1 MGKTSEDKSMKGFVQ
16 KNERPTKG
24 GSLPLTVGARELGRF
39 FLRYFSRRNGS
50 NGSNGSN
57 GIAEKRASSNFT
69 FPRSS
74 NETRRHAD
82 GAAAS
87 QREVGSSRNGA
98 TPIDK
103 ECPSFLQKLMV
114 ELVSSERT
122 ESFGSDAR
130 GEGRPSGNGA
140 VSKSLF
146 AHEYERTRLPCA
158 GLEEV
163 VPTLVPRWKRILD
176 LTCVCLTLPC
186 WLPLMILVMLWI
198 RLVSP
203 GPVFFRQARVG
214 HRRRHFMIFKFRTMR
229 VNAETRTHAEYFAHL
244 MQADCPMTKLDVGG
258 DPRLIACGRFLR
270 ASGLDELP
278 QIFNVIWG
286 DMSLVGPRPCL
297 PHEFERYEAWQ
308 QQRVKVLPGLT
319 GYWQV
324 NGKNHTTFSE
334 MIAMDMFYAHN
345 MSLRLDLAIILKT
358 VPALVVQTRETRA
371 AARGGSCQQGI
382 HQTHR

>member
-39 FLRYFSRRNGS
+39 FLRYFSRQNGS
-50 NGSNGSN
+50 NGSNGTT
-57 GIAEKRASSNFT
+57 EKRASSNFT
-69 FPRSS
+69 FPRSF
-74 NETRRHAD
+74 NGTRRHAD
-82 GAAAS
+82 DAAAA

-98 TPIDK
+98 TPIDN
-103 ECPSFLQKLMV
+103 ECPSFLQKIMV

-122 ESFGSDAR
+122 KSFGSNAT
-130 GEGRPSGNGA
+130 GKGRPSGNGA

-146 AHEYERTRLPCA
+146 AHEYERTTLPRA
-158 GLEEV
+158 ELDDV

-186 WLPLMILVMLWI
+186 WLPLMIVVMFWI
-198 RLVSP
+198 RVVSP

-229 VNAETRTHAEYFAHL
+229 VNAETQTHAEYVARL

-297 PHEFERYEAWQ
+297 PHEFERYEVWQ

-358 VPALVVQTRETRA
+358 VPALVVQTREARA
-371 AARGGSCQQGI
+371 AARGGSSQQAI
-382 HQTHR
+382 PQTHR

>member
-1 MGKTSEDKSMKGFVQ
+1 MKGFVQ

-39 FLRYFSRRNGS
+39 FVRYFSRQNGS
-50 NGSNGSN
+50 NGTNGT
-57 GIAEKRASSNFT
+57 AEKRASSNFT
-69 FPRSS
+69 FPRSF

-82 GAAAS
+82 DAAS

-98 TPIDK
+98 TPIDN
-103 ECPSFLQKLMV
+103 ECSSVLQKLMV

-130 GEGRPSGNGA
+130 GGGRPAGNGA

-146 AHEYERTRLPCA
+146 ALEYERTTLPCA
-158 GLEEV
+158 ELEEV

-198 RLVSP
+198 RVVSP

-229 VNAETRTHAEYFAHL
+229 VNAETQTHAEYVARL

-297 PHEFERYEAWQ
+297 PHEFERYEVWQ

-345 MSLRLDLAIILKT
+345 MSLRFDLAIILKT
-358 VPALVVQTRETRA
+358 VPALVVQTREARA
-371 AARGGSCQQGI
+371 AARGGSCQQAI
-382 HQTHR
+382 HQTYR

>member
-1 MGKTSEDKSMKGFVQ
+1 VGKTSEEISMKGFVQ
-16 KNERPTKG
+16 KTERPTKG
-24 GSLPLTVGARELGRF
+24 GSLPSTVGARELGRF
-39 FLRYFSRRNGS
+39 FLRYFFRQNGS
-50 NGSNGSN
+50 NGTNGT
-57 GIAEKRASSNFT
+57 AEKQTSSTVT
-69 FPRSS
+69 FPQRF
-74 NETRRHAD
+74 NETRRHTDDAT
-82 GAAAS
+82 AS
-87 QREVGSSRNGA
+87 RHEVRSSRNGA
-98 TPIDK
+98 TSIDN
-103 ECPSFLQKLMV
+103 EYPPSLQKLMV
-114 ELVSSERT
+114 EFVSSERT
-122 ESFGSDAR
+122 ESLGSDAR
-130 GEGRPSGNGA
+130 GEVRPFGNGA
-140 VSKSLF
+140 VSKSIF
-146 AHEYERTRLPCA
+146 AYEHERATLPYA
-158 GLEEV
+158 ELEEV
-163 VPTLVPRWKRILD
+163 VPASVPRWKRILD
-176 LTCVCLTLPC
+176 LTCVCITLPC

-198 RLVSP
+198 RVVSP

-214 HRRRHFMIFKFRTMR
+214 HGRRHFMIFKFRTMR

-278 QIFNVIWG
+278 QIFNVILG

-297 PHEFERYEAWQ
+297 PHEFERYEVWQ

-334 MIAMDMFYAHN
+334 MIAMDMFYAQN

-358 VPALVVQTRETRA
+358 VPALVVQTREARA
-371 AARGGSCQQGI
+371 AARGRSFQQAI